1 MCLSCAILQESINF
15 SRELTQA
22 DVPVGEDKEVSF
34 SSPLIGSEAAR
45 ILWKQMTET
54 PARLIGAKKN
64 WLAPA
69 PKNPFWFQTVELEG

>member
-45 ILWKQMTET
+45 IL
-54 PARLIGAKKN
+54 
-64 WLAPA
+64 
-69 PKNPFWFQTVELEG
+69 